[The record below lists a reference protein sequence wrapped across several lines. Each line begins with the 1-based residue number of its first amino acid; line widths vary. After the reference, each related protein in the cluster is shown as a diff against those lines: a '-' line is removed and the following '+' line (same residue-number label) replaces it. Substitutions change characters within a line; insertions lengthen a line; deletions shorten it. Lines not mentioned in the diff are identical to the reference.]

1 MFSDGELVSD
11 KKLLLDEIV
20 EINTPNNNFGILF
33 FIYSIFTLSFILMF
47 AFPKIFIQQQIYYK
61 SRDIAKLEAEFDILK
76 EENKLIQSS
85 VEIIKFK
92 NQILD
97 TLF

>member
-1 MFSDGELVSD
+1 VSD
-11 KKLLLDEIV
+11 KKLLLDEIE
-20 EINTPNNNFGILF
+20 EINKPNNNFGLLF
-33 FIYSIFTLSFILMF
+33 FIYSIFTLFFILMF

-61 SRDIAKLEAEFDILK
+61 SRDIAKLEAEYNILK
-76 EENKLIQSS
+76 EENTIIQNS
-85 VEIIKFK
+85 VENIKFK